1 MINFIPN
8 DPLVVDAV
16 PMRRVTARPE
26 RAAGTAGIA
35 LASNT
40 SEGTF
45 DPGSPDFVVWQARQA
60 SILAIEAWEEVLG
73 QPLASWAQ
81 DAVNPALLMLIP
93 DAGEEVNAY
102 YDRESLSFFHA
113 NNGHGVTF
121 TGASTDVVAH
131 EVGHGVL
138 DALRP
143 DLWFVNLL
151 EVGSFHEAFGDIT
164 SIVTALRDK
173 PTREALLSVSPD
185 LSKPNFVEAIT
196 EDLAD
201 TARRLFGANFSAAK
215 PRRALN
221 TFKWQLPQTM
231 PQSGGP
237 DVMIAEVHSLGRII
251 TGCFYDILRGI
262 FTSGSRQ
269 NQAALWKATKTAAA
283 LVYEGARTAP
293 AVPRFFRAF
302 GRAMVL
308 ADNTLHGGA
317 HGQLIGQAFFSHGIA
332 LGAQAFLAPELA
344 LAGGSPTRSGDEVSL
359 ERATI
364 SDLRRR
370 VGAGARSAAS
380 VSLVEMGGTTMANV
394 SIHDEVPLDKVDKRL
409 RGVVA
414 GVDAVALVGE
424 SGGSAALMTAPRAG
438 ATSSE
443 VLDFVGSLVNHNQ
456 LDFGA
461 ATAEKRG
468 AKKPESSAGTTTH
481 AVRKR
486 GRKKELR
493 RVRFSCGFS
502 GGISDR

>member
-8 DPLVVDAV
+8 DPLVVDV
-16 PMRRVTARPE
+16 IPMRRVAARPD
-26 RAAGTAGIA
+26 RGAGTAGITV
-35 LASNT
+35 ASNAA
-40 SEGTF
+40 EGTF
-45 DPGSPDFVVWQARQA
+45 DPGHPDFVAWQARQA
-60 SILAIEAWEEVLG
+60 AILAVEAWEEVLG
-73 QPLASWAQ
+73 EPLTSWAQ
-81 DAVNPALLMLIP
+81 EAVNPAALMLIP

-113 NNGHGVTF
+113 SNGRGTTF

-164 SIVTALRDK
+164 SILTALRDE
-173 PTREALLSVSPD
+173 PTRRALLDVSPD
-185 LSKPNFVEAIT
+185 LSEPNFVEAIT

-201 TARRLFGANFSAAK
+201 TARHLFGANFSAAK

-231 PQSGGP
+231 PQSSGP

-251 TGCFYDILRGI
+251 SGCFYDVLRGI
-262 FTSGSRQ
+262 FVAGDRQ
-269 NQAALWKATKTAAA
+269 TAAGLWKATKTTAA
-283 LVYEGARTAP
+283 LVYEAARTAP

-308 ADNTLHGGA
+308 ADNTLNDGA
-317 HGQLIGQAFFSHGIA
+317 HSQIIGKAFFDHGIA
-332 LGAQAFLAPELA
+332 LGAQAFLAPELP
-344 LAGGSPTRSGDEVSL
+344 LAGGSPTLSPEGVSL

-370 VGAGARSAAS
+370 VGAGARAAAR
-380 VSLVEMGGTTMANV
+380 VSLVELGGATMANV
-394 SIHDEVPLDKVDKRL
+394 TIHDEVALDEVDKRL

-414 GVDAVALVGE
+414 GVDSVALVGD
-424 SGGSAALMTAPRAG
+424 SGGAAALMTAPRAG
-438 ATSSE
+438 AASSE
-443 VLDFVGSLVNHNQ
+443 VLDFVGSLVKHDQ
-456 LDFGA
+456 VDFGA
-461 ATAEKRG
+461 APA
-468 AKKPESSAGTTTH
+468 AKKRAVKAPDKSATVTTH

-486 GRKKELR
+486 GRKQELQ
-493 RVRFSCGFS
+493 RVRFACGAARS
-502 GGISDR
+502 ER